1 VGYIRKTKRGGGEIG
16 MRNVKES
23 RSKESVRRKWGNG
36 WRKGRG
42 REGREIAPV
51 VISKSRRRLSYEV
64 LVYCCQPRVGVH
76 FPRVAWLLITDSS
89 RRLANSLVNNK

>member
-1 VGYIRKTKRGGGEIG
+1 
-16 MRNVKES
+16 M
-23 RSKESVRRKWGNG
+23 VRRAGERKRKKKMGNG

-76 FPRVAWLLITDSS
+76 FPRAAWLLITDSS